1 MVRAALAGPLAVGT
15 NCTMI
20 FSVLPWLSVKSPAA
34 PTMLNGPWP
43 RLLASML
50 PCSTPRPRFFIVSV
64 CFLVLPIAT
73 LPKAKDFGALNE
85 PACAVPV
92 TGKLTKGAF
101 GSLLEIAT
109 APIKSAGEVGVKLTT
124 ISVFSL

>member
-1 MVRAALAGPLAVGT
+1 MVRTALAGPFAVGA
-15 NCTMI
+15 NCTTI
-20 FSVLPWLSVKSPAA
+20 FSSIPYLSVKSPAA
-34 PTMLNGPWP
+34 PTTLNGPGA

-64 CFLVLPIAT
+64 CLLVLPVIT
-73 LPKAKDFGALNE
+73 LPKLRDFGALNE
-85 PACAVPV
+85 PGFATPV

-109 APIKSAGEVGVKLTT
+109 APV
-124 ISVFSL
+124 